1 MKKII
6 LLIQLKTA
14 AVLIKQTIVYT
25 LVKCRA
31 SAFTGLLILK
41 MAKNVPKNL
50 IIEKISES
58 SEMLETDFLTET

>member
-14 AVLIKQTIVYT
+14 AVLIKQTIVDT

-50 IIEKISES
+50 IEKISES

>member
-1 MKKII
+1 MKKTI

-14 AVLIKQTIVYT
+14 AVLIKQTIVYK

-41 MAKNVPKNL
+41 MDKNVPKNL

>member
-50 IIEKISES
+50 IEKISES